1 MTKHNKNKTPSLFS
15 DELLDQI
22 IADAAPSG
30 GDWSSVESQ
39 VNHLKKRLV
48 ERILKG
54 EMTHHLGYPPDGL
67 PPEESDNRRN
77 GKSSK
82 TVQTE
87 SGPLTVEVPRD
98 REGRFDPVIIGKH
111 QRRLPGFDEK
121 VIALY
126 ARGLST
132 KDIQAYLY
140 EIYATEVSAELVS
153 IVTEEVMAEVEVWQS
168 RPLDSHYP
176 ILYLDGLRVKIRDN
190 GHIMSKTVYL
200 AIGVD
205 IDGKKDVLGLW
216 IAQTEG
222 SKFWLSILTELKNRG
237 VEDIYIACC
246 DGLKGLP
253 EAVTAVFPMTTVQLC
268 IVHVIRNSLQY
279 VSWKDYKAITKD
291 LKKIYTA
298 PGESAAQEAL
308 EQFGAA
314 WNSKY
319 PTIVPLWQRN
329 WGNII
334 PFLSYPPGIR
344 RVIYTT
350 NTIEAVNRQIRKVI
364 KTKGSFP
371 SDDAALKLIFLALKN
386 AKLSSIM
393 QPRDWKQAL
402 AQFAILFHDR
412 LPA

>member
-1 MTKHNKNKTPSLFS
+1 MTKHKKPTSPFS
-15 DELLDQI
+15 DAFLDHLLEGST
-22 IADAAPSG
+22 P
-30 GDWSSVESQ
+30 GDWSSVQ
-39 VNHLKKRLV
+39 DKIDQLKKAAV
-48 ERILKG
+48 ERMLKA

-67 PPEESDNRRN
+67 PPEDNRRN
-77 GKSSK
+77 GTSAK
-82 TVQTE
+82 TVQTD
-87 SGPLTVEVPRD
+87 SGTMTVEVPRD
-98 REGRFDPVIIGKH
+98 REGHFDPVIIGKH

-132 KDIQAYLY
+132 KDIQSYLL
-140 EIYATEVSAELVS
+140 EIYGTEVSAELIS
-153 IVTEEVMAEVEVWQS
+153 IVTEEVMAEVDVWQS
-168 RPLDSHYP
+168 RPLESHYP

-190 GHIMSKTVYL
+190 GHILSKTVYL

-205 IDGKKDVLGLW
+205 MEGRKDVLGLW

-253 EAVTAVFPMTTVQLC
+253 EAITAVFPMTTVQLC

-279 VSWKDYKAITKD
+279 VSWKDYKAITSD

-298 PGESAAQEAL
+298 PHESAAQEAL
-308 EQFGAA
+308 EEFGAV
-314 WNSKY
+314 WNTKY
-319 PTIVPLWQRN
+319 PTIMPLWQRN
-329 WGNII
+329 WSNII
-334 PFLSYPPGIR
+334 PFLAYPPGIR

-371 SDDAALKLIFLALKN
+371 TDGAALKLIYLALKN
-386 AKLSSIM
+386 ASLSSIM

-412 LPA
+412 LPLA